1 MENSWSQV
9 ELIREA
15 FHYKSRFEGST
26 MVFKID
32 FPVTENPIFP
42 SLLSDLAL
50 LNKTGF
56 RVVVV
61 PGAREW
67 IDTVLKEN
75 KIEVRYKGQLRISS
89 AEAMPYVQ
97 MAAFHTA
104 SSYMTGFS
112 GSRVDALIGNF
123 FRARGLGVID
133 GVDMEHTGSVDKF
146 YLDSFNRILDL
157 KMIPI
162 LPCVSW
168 NSTGKAYNVSS
179 NEISCQ
185 AAAKLK
191 AEKLFI
197 VTLSGGVSCN
207 TLKIPGNINTDEN
220 GRVNILSP
228 EEAKL
233 ILEAN
238 PIDSKSKRELA
249 MAVKALNDGVKR
261 VHIINGS
268 EEGAI
273 LKELFSNLGAGTMIH
288 RDEYVSI
295 REIKSR
301 DIAEILRLMEP
312 LMKQGK
318 LVRRSAE
325 DIREKKDDYAVFEVD
340 SQIRACGALHLWG
353 EKQAEIAAI
362 ATDPSYTEM
371 GLGRKM
377 VNYLTEKARKLNQK
391 KVFALTTGSSDW
403 FESLG
408 FKEVMPESLPEK
420 RRLIYDHNR
429 NSKVMAL
436 NL

>member
-1 MENSWSQV
+1 MDKPWSQV

-15 FHYKSRFEGST
+15 FHYKARFENST

-42 SLLSDLAL
+42 SLLNDLAL

-56 RVVVV
+56 RVAVV

-67 IDTVLKEN
+67 IDTILKEN
-75 KIEVRYKGQLRISS
+75 KIELRYNGQLRISS

-97 MAAFHTA
+97 MAAFHSA

-112 GSRVDALIGNF
+112 TSRVDALIGNF

-146 YLDSFNRILDL
+146 FLDSLNRVLDL

-162 LPCVSW
+162 LPCVGW

-179 NEISCQ
+179 NEISSQ
-185 AAAKLK
+185 AAAMLK

-197 VTLSGGVSCN
+197 VTLSGGVSSN
-207 TLKIPGNINTDEN
+207 TLKIPDNIFTDEK
-220 GRVNILSP
+220 GRVNILTP
-228 EEAKL
+228 EEAEL
-233 ILEAN
+233 ILKAN
-238 PIDSKSKRELA
+238 PIDSKNKRELA
-249 MAVKALNDGVKR
+249 MAVKALYNGVKR
-261 VHIINGS
+261 VHIIDGS

-273 LKELFSNLGAGTMIH
+273 LKELFSNHGAGTMIH

-295 REIKSR
+295 REAKSR

-312 LMKQGK
+312 LMQQGN
-318 LVRRSAE
+318 LIRRSRE
-325 DIREKKDDYAVFEVD
+325 DIQEKKDDYAVFVVD

-353 EKQAEIAAI
+353 EDQAEIAAI
-362 ATDPSYTEM
+362 TTDPSYKEM
-371 GLGRKM
+371 GLGSRM
-377 VNYLTEKARKLNQK
+377 VNYFINKAKKLNQK
-391 KVFALTTGSSDW
+391 RVFALTTSSEDW
-403 FESLG
+403 FLSLG
-408 FKEVMPESLPEK
+408 FEEVNIESLPEK
-420 RRLIYDHNR
+420 RRSVYDHSR
-429 NSKVMAL
+429 NSKIMAF